1 MREKWLILIRY
12 CPVTAGS
19 TAWSSQRGVTRA
31 GSESAMR
38 LTEVGTL
45 VKTLFLASISL
56 SLLPFHL
63 TVEEGDDALH
73 EEGPGVALEAV
84 RAARVAPV
92 LD

>member
-1 MREKWLILIRY
+1 MREKRLILIRY
-12 CPVTAGS
+12 CPVAAGA

-31 GSESAMR
+31 ESESTLR
-38 LTEVGTL
+38 LTEVGTP
-45 VKTLFLASISL
+45 VKTLFLACNSL

-63 TVEEGDDALH
+63 TVKEGGDALH

-84 RAARVAPV
+84 RTARIAPV

>member
-12 CPVTAGS
+12 YPVTVGA

-31 GSESAMR
+31 GSESVMR
-38 LTEVGTL
+38 LTEVGPP
-45 VKTLFLASISL
+45 VKTLFLACDSL

-63 TVEEGDDALH
+63 AVKEGDNALH
-73 EEGPGVALEAV
+73 EEGPGVAPEAV
-84 RAARVAPV
+84 RAARIAPV